1 MKTYFFPSTDEK
13 YLIYTEEPSTAMK
26 NKLDKFCRYSEWG
39 TSLLKEGKELEVCDR
54 LHGYIENGVCYDNQ
68 YIFFEQSE
76 ERYKKMKEKSKED
89 FEKFKGKIQKA
100 TKILEDLYSKIR
112 KYRECKNYIS
122 RMETTLKKGYVMNTQ
137 NIGGS
142 KRARRHKKNARLRY
156 LTEQE
161 IDQYKEKIA
170 TEEQNKI
177 QYKNDIK
184 SKKAIEDVFFTF
196 GMTVNA
202 MKRKA
207 VEMNHKTNNFGD
219 TVYLFGIF
227 EEALQKFDNDIYK
240 EALESY
246 KEVLKVDEEE
256 KVKKNKVVKNKTRIF
271 IDENGVEHEIKGD
284 VVQAV
289 KVL

>member
-1 MKTYFFPSTDEK
+1 MKTYFFPSTDDK
-13 YLIYTEEPSTAMK
+13 YLIYTEKPSTAMK

-39 TSLLKEGKELEVCDR
+39 TSLLKEGKELEIYDR
-54 LHGYIENGVCYDNQ
+54 LHGYIENGACYDNQ

-76 ERYKKMKEKSKED
+76 ERCKKMKEKSEED
-89 FEKFKGKIQKA
+89 FEKFKEGIQNA
-100 TKILEDLYSKIR
+100 TKILEDLYSKIL
-112 KYRECKNYIS
+112 KYRECKKCIS
-122 RMETTLKKGYVMNTQ
+122 KIETTLKKGYVMNTQ

-161 IDQYKEKIA
+161 IVQYKEKIV

-177 QYKNDIK
+177 RYKDAIK

-196 GMTVNA
+196 GMTIQS
-202 MKRKA
+202 MKHKA
-207 VEMNHKTNNFGD
+207 IEMNHKTNNFGD
-219 TVYLFGIF
+219 TVYLFRIF
-227 EEALQKFDNDIYK
+227 EEALQKFDNEIYK
-240 EALESY
+240 EVLQSY

-256 KVKKNKVVKNKTRIF
+256 KVKKMKVVKNKTRIF

-284 VVQAV
+284 IVQAV